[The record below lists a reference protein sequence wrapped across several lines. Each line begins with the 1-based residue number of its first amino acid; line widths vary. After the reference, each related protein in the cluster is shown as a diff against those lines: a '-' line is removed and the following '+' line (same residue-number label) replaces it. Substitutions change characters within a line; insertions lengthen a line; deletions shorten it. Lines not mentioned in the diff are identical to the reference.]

1 MAAEDGVNAA
11 RPFVLG
17 LTGSIGM
24 VRDPAPPR
32 ARTRTGRLTR
42 LPQGK
47 STVAGFLRARG
58 VPVVDADAIVAELYA
73 PGGAA
78 VAAVEARFPGST
90 GPEGGLDRARLSRH
104 VVGRPAALA
113 ALEALVHP
121 LVAAERRRREAALAR
136 EGGHAVV
143 AVDIP
148 LLYETGAE
156 ATCDAVLVVAAPP
169 AEQARRVLARPGMT
183 PEKFAGITARQLP
196 SEEKCRRADHVVDTG
211 CSLAATEA
219 RVAEVVA
226 AVRAQ
231 AQAGAEE
238 GAGQLGRPGSSGG

>member
-1 MAAEDGVNAA
+1 M
-11 RPFVLG
+11 
-17 LTGSIGM
+17 
-24 VRDPAPPR
+24 
-32 ARTRTGRLTR
+32 
-42 LPQGK
+42 
-47 STVAGFLRARG
+47 AGFLRARG

-90 GPEGGLDRARLSRH
+90 GPDGGLDRARLSRH

-156 ATCDAVLVVAAPP
+156 ATCDAVVVVAAPP

-183 PEKFAGITARQLP
+183 PEKFAGIAARQLP

-231 AQAGAEE
+231 AQAGA
-238 GAGQLGRPGSSGG
+238 GGGQPGQPGQPGGSGG